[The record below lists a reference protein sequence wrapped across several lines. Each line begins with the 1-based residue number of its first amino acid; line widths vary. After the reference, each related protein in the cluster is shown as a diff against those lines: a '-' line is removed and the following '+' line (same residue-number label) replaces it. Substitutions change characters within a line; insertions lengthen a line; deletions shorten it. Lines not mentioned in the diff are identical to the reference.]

1 MRNVKRDLALPAKKR
16 WRAPDGARRCLHR
29 AVKID
34 IPRCHGPGGAPA
46 KVCANKVSRGKGA
59 AVQVNAPAA
68 FLQKCRRKRCTACGG
83 VVGLAGFEP
92 THAGVKVPCLTAWRQ
107 PSLFI
112 EKSELFRVRFPCN
125 VGWLVGLEPTA
136 SRATI
141 WRASQLRHSHHILV
155 RPEGL
160 EPPAHC
166 LEGSCSIHLSYG
178 RTLLSQWVPL
188 WRQRC
193 VGTGCER
200 NNTIPIAFCQGKSEK
215 SFNFFALRAKMA
227 VPACRNGLTAATF
240 RHSPAQSPVQSR
252 TPRPAHD
259 APR

>member
-1 MRNVKRDLALPAKKR
+1 M
-16 WRAPDGARRCLHR
+16 
-29 AVKID
+29 
-34 IPRCHGPGGAPA
+34 
-46 KVCANKVSRGKGA
+46 
-59 AVQVNAPAA
+59 
-68 FLQKCRRKRCTACGG
+68 
-83 VVGLAGFEP
+83 AGFEP
-92 THAGVKVPCLTAWRQ
+92 ANEGVKVPCLTAWLHPYKGKERGIGT
-107 PSLFI
+107 LFPI
-112 EKSELFRVRFPCN
+112 PLFF
-125 VGWLVGLEPTA
+125 VGWVKGLEPSTPGT
-136 SRATI
+136 TI
-141 WRASQLRHSHHILV
+141 RCSNQLSYTHHISGITREASPQAALGKMV
-155 RPEGL
+155 RQKGF
-160 EPPAHC
+160 EPPAYC

-188 WRQRC
+188 WRQFC

-215 SFNFFALRAKMA
+215 SFNFFALRAKMT

>member
-1 MRNVKRDLALPAKKR
+1 MACCSSPTGIPHQIKKTPMQSISTAFVLVDIPTDWDPQANQQPTGLLVALPLMR
-16 WRAPDGARRCLHR
+16 QSRLVRAPLGTPPNKKIRRCK
-29 AVKID
+29 ASAD
-34 IPRCHGPGGAPA
+34 FWWGAQWDSNPRSPDPQSGA
-46 KVCANKVSRGKGA
+46 
-59 AVQVNAPAA
+59 
-68 FLQKCRRKRCTACGG
+68 
-83 VVGLAGFEP
+83 
-92 THAGVKVPCLTAWRQ
+92 LTDYAMGTT
-107 PSLFI
+107 SM
-112 EKSELFRVRFPCN
+112 
-125 VGWLVGLEPTA
+125 
-136 SRATI
+136 
-141 WRASQLRHSHHILV
+141 
-155 RPEGL
+155 RPKGL

-215 SFNFFALRAKMA
+215 SFNFFALRAKMT

-259 APR
+259 APP

>member
-1 MRNVKRDLALPAKKR
+1 MCWQAQPSGLRSALWGCGCCEKPFAKSAKKFQISLDR
-16 WRAPDGARRCLHR
+16 T
-29 AVKID
+29 
-34 IPRCHGPGGAPA
+34 PGLWYYT
-46 KVCANKVSRGKGA
+46 SRS
-59 AVQVNAPAA
+59 V
-68 FLQKCRRKRCTACGG
+68 LR
-83 VVGLAGFEP
+83 
-92 THAGVKVPCLTAWRQ
+92 LTAA
-107 PSLFI
+107 
-112 EKSELFRVRFPCN
+112 N
-125 VGWLVGLEPTA
+125 
-136 SRATI
+136 
-141 WRASQLRHSHHILV
+141 HIRTQWDNNV
-155 RPEGL
+155 RPKGL

-193 VGTGCER
+193 VGTGCEK

-252 TPRPAHD
+252 IPRPAHD